1 MEPWILVTL
10 AASAIQTLRF
20 SLQKRLRG
28 LGLSTGGATFSRF
41 LYAVP
46 LAGAGAL
53 ALIAASG
60 QGMPD
65 LAPRFWLFAVA
76 GGMGQIVGTFCTVA
90 LFSERSFAV
99 GIAFTKTETL
109 LTVGFSWLFLGEVV
123 SLPGLVAILIGVAG
137 VLVLSRGNAIAGK
150 SATWSLRGLFS
161 RAMALGLL
169 AGALLGVAAV
179 GYRGATL
186 AVASGDVVLR
196 AVLALALVT
205 VFQTVVMGLWLI
217 WREPGQISR
226 VLRAWRATGPVGVT
240 GVAGS
245 FGWFVAFG
253 LQNAAYVRALG
264 QVELVFGL
272 VVSILWFREKST
284 WSEGAGIALLLISL
298 VLIVLAA

>member
-1 MEPWILVTL
+1 
-10 AASAIQTLRF
+10 
-20 SLQKRLRG
+20 
-28 LGLSTGGATFSRF
+28 
-41 LYAVP
+41 
-46 LAGAGAL
+46 
-53 ALIAASG
+53 
-60 QGMPD
+60 
-65 LAPRFWLFAVA
+65 
-76 GGMGQIVGTFCTVA
+76 
-90 LFSERSFAV
+90 
-99 GIAFTKTETL
+99 
-109 LTVGFSWLFLGEVV
+109 
-123 SLPGLVAILIGVAG
+123 
-137 VLVLSRGNAIAGK
+137 
-150 SATWSLRGLFS
+150 
-161 RAMALGLL
+161 
-169 AGALLGVAAV
+169 
-179 GYRGATL
+179 
-186 AVASGDVVLR
+186 VVLR
-196 AVLALALVT
+196 ATLALALVT